1 MKKIFILFV
10 LLFGF
15 NTFATSYDL
24 LEDLENDIK
33 QRSYVCD
40 SSITF
45 TFFYETEGVI
55 VELGNQKK
63 TIYGLR
69 MPKDPADNDYVM
81 MMWIDINTDEDLLS
95 LYQYRYINSTIRM
108 VQKKISSKDS
118 ELFEQKFS
126 SAEDKNE
133 VSRLKGE
140 IYMRTS
146 NDKTTID
153 TGPLT
158 CQKQT

>member
-15 NTFATSYDL
+15 NTFATSNDL

-45 TFFYETEGVI
+45 TFFYETGI

-69 MPKDPADNDYVM
+69 MPNDPADNDYVM

-118 ELFEQKFS
+118 ELYEQKFS

>member
-1 MKKIFILFV
+1 MKKSFILFV
-10 LLFGF
+10 FLFGF
-15 NTFATSYDL
+15 NTLVNSNDL

-33 QRSYVCD
+33 QRSYICD
-40 SSITF
+40 SSIAF
-45 TFFYETEGVI
+45 TIFYETGI

-69 MPKDPADNDYVM
+69 MPNDPADNDYVM

-118 ELFEQKFS
+118 KLFEQKFS

-133 VSRLKGE
+133 VSKLKGK
-140 IYMRTS
+140 IYMQTS
-146 NDKTTID
+146 NDKITID

>member
-1 MKKIFILFV
+1 
-10 LLFGF
+10 
-15 NTFATSYDL
+15 
-24 LEDLENDIK
+24 
-33 QRSYVCD
+33 
-40 SSITF
+40 
-45 TFFYETEGVI
+45 
-55 VELGNQKK
+55 
-63 TIYGLR
+63 
-69 MPKDPADNDYVM
+69 
-81 MMWIDINTDEDLLS
+81 
-95 LYQYRYINSTIRM
+95 M